1 MSPPDSPS
9 DVRLSRL
16 RQSVLDAPVVWK
28 DDYAYL
34 VHPLTDGVPR
44 QSADML
50 REARDIV
57 LEMVDWEQVDLI
69 LGIEAMGIPLASTLS
84 LATGKPLVIARKR
97 HYGLPGEV
105 VVDQST
111 GYSKG
116 SIFLND
122 VNAGDRIFLI
132 DDVVSTGGTLRA
144 VLSAV
149 ENAGATLVDVI
160 IVFEKGNKVAELI
173 EDTGWPLRSL
183 VRLKMDG
190 DKVVLL

>member
-1 MSPPDSPS
+1 MSPPDSS
-9 DVRLSRL
+9 DGRIVRL
-16 RQSVLDAPVVWK
+16 RQSVLNAPVVWK
-28 DDYAYL
+28 DDYAYF

-44 QSADML
+44 QSAVML
-50 REARDIV
+50 QEARDIV

-84 LATGKPLVIARKR
+84 IATGKPLVIARKR
-97 HYGLPGEV
+97 PYGLPGEV

-116 SIFLND
+116 SIYLND
-122 VNAGDRIFLI
+122 VNPGDRIFII

-149 ENAGATLVDVI
+149 ESAGAILQDVI
-160 IVFEKGNKVAELI
+160 IVFEKGNKVDELVAQ
-173 EDTGWPLRSL
+173 TGWPLRSL
-183 VRLKMDG
+183 VKLRMDG

>member
-1 MSPPDSPS
+1 
-9 DVRLSRL
+9 
-16 RQSVLDAPVVWK
+16 
-28 DDYAYL
+28 
-34 VHPLTDGVPR
+34 
-44 QSADML
+44 
-50 REARDIV
+50 
-57 LEMVDWEQVDLI
+57 
-69 LGIEAMGIPLASTLS
+69 
-84 LATGKPLVIARKR
+84 

>member
-1 MSPPDSPS
+1 MSPPDSS
-9 DVRLSRL
+9 DERIVRL
-16 RQSVLDAPVVWK
+16 RQSVLNAPVVWK
-28 DDYAYL
+28 DDYAYF

-44 QSADML
+44 QSAVML
-50 REARDIV
+50 QEARDIV

-84 LATGKPLVIARKR
+84 IATGKPLVIARKR
-97 HYGLPGEV
+97 PYGLPGEV

-116 SIFLND
+116 SIYLND
-122 VNAGDRIFLI
+122 VNPGDRIFII

-149 ENAGATLVDVI
+149 EDAGAILEDVI
-160 IVFEKGNKVAELI
+160 IVFEKGNKVDELVAQ
-173 EDTGWPLRSL
+173 TGWPLRSL
-183 VRLKMDG
+183 VKLRMDG

>member
-1 MSPPDSPS
+1 MSPQAPS
-9 DVRLSRL
+9 DERLSRL

-28 DDYAYL
+28 DDYAYFI
-34 VHPLTDGVPR
+34 HPLTDGVPR

-69 LGIEAMGIPLASTLS
+69 LGIEAMGIPLASTLC

-97 HYGLPGEV
+97 PYGLPGEV
-105 VVDQST
+105 VVDQNT

-116 SIFLND
+116 SIYLND
-122 VNAGDRIFLI
+122 VNPGDRIFLI

-149 ENAGATLVDVI
+149 EDAGATLQDVI

>member
-1 MSPPDSPS
+1 MSPPDSS
-9 DVRLSRL
+9 DERIVRL
-16 RQSVLDAPVVWK
+16 RQSVLNAPVVWK
-28 DDYAYL
+28 DDYAYF

-44 QSADML
+44 QSAVML
-50 REARDIV
+50 QEARDIV

-84 LATGKPLVIARKR
+84 IATGKPLVIARKR
-97 HYGLPGEV
+97 PYGLPGEV

-116 SIFLND
+116 SIYLND
-122 VNAGDRIFLI
+122 VNPGDRIFII

-149 ENAGATLVDVI
+149 ESAGAILQDVI
-160 IVFEKGNKVAELI
+160 IVFEKGNKVDELVAQ
-173 EDTGWPLRSL
+173 TGWPLRSL
-183 VRLKMDG
+183 VKLRMDG

>member
-1 MSPPDSPS
+1 
-9 DVRLSRL
+9 
-16 RQSVLDAPVVWK
+16 
-28 DDYAYL
+28 
-34 VHPLTDGVPR
+34 
-44 QSADML
+44 
-50 REARDIV
+50 
-57 LEMVDWEQVDLI
+57 MVDQN
-69 LGIEAMGIPLASTLS
+69 
-84 LATGKPLVIARKR
+84 
-97 HYGLPGEV
+97 
-105 VVDQST
+105 T

-116 SIFLND
+116 SIYLND
-122 VNAGDRIFLI
+122 VNPGDRIFLI

-149 ENAGATLVDVI
+149 EDAGATLQDVI

>member
-1 MSPPDSPS
+1 M
-9 DVRLSRL
+9 
-16 RQSVLDAPVVWK
+16 VWK
-28 DDYAYL
+28 DDYAYF

-97 HYGLPGEV
+97 PYGLPGEV
-105 VVDQST
+105 VVDQNT

-116 SIFLND
+116 SIYLND
-122 VNAGDRIFLI
+122 VNPGDRIFLI

-149 ENAGATLVDVI
+149 ESAGATLQDVI

-173 EDTGWPLRSL
+173 EDTGWHLRSL